1 MSDFK
6 TIDVKNIHNA
16 EPFVI
21 RYLTL
26 ISAFILVLLFIFI
39 FGTNRLNEEY
49 NIINIWNK
57 EVSSTLDPVNDNNY
71 NIEGVFKHNFFSKPE
86 GIIHYFDSKGKT
98 FYYTNLSLGELAS
111 LNNGYFIKYKRYGN
125 VIECY
130 NSSGEILWRTNTSVY
145 PEISPYANRSI
156 YHSSDNSKVQ
166 MFDYDN
172 NPLSKHIQY
181 GEIITDGAFASY
193 TGDYI
198 SGFSSGDIA
207 YINRNGEMD
216 FSISTIL
223 SEINIV
229 KSVALSEYGS
239 FALSI
244 SGIRPEYITL
254 YDSKGK
260 SLWYLDTT
268 LNRRK
273 HVSSYVSEKSM
284 RAFMLADRDIII
296 YSLNNGKEINRI
308 NIEKYNMLNAVN
320 MKLNAETNS
329 TIMSVSKGENS
340 EVLIYDN
347 KLEEVIFEKNI
358 DAWVYY
364 VDISTEYNEY
374 MIVSDKMIYAY
385 KRVKL

>member
-6 TIDVKNIHNA
+6 IIDVKNIHNA

-49 NIINIWNK
+49 NIINVWNK
-57 EVSSTLDPVNDNNY
+57 EISSTLDPVNDNNY
-71 NIEGVFKHNFFSKPE
+71 SIEGTFKHNFFSKPE
-86 GIIHYFDSKGKT
+86 GIIHYFDSKGRT

-130 NSSGEILWRTNTSVY
+130 NNSGDILWRTNTSVY

-172 NPLSKHIQY
+172 NPLSEHIQY
-181 GEIITDGAFASY
+181 GEIITDGAFALY

-207 YINRNGEMD
+207 YINRNGKVD
-216 FSISTIL
+216 YSISTIL

-329 TIMSVSKGENS
+329 TIMSVSKSGNS

-347 KLEEVIFEKNI
+347 KLEEVIFEKSI

>member
-1 MSDFK
+1 
-6 TIDVKNIHNA
+6 
-16 EPFVI
+16 
-21 RYLTL
+21 
-26 ISAFILVLLFIFI
+26 
-39 FGTNRLNEEY
+39 
-49 NIINIWNK
+49 
-57 EVSSTLDPVNDNNY
+57 
-71 NIEGVFKHNFFSKPE
+71 
-86 GIIHYFDSKGKT
+86 
-98 FYYTNLSLGELAS
+98 
-111 LNNGYFIKYKRYGN
+111 
-125 VIECY
+125 
-130 NSSGEILWRTNTSVY
+130 
-145 PEISPYANRSI
+145 
-156 YHSSDNSKVQ
+156 

-172 NPLSKHIQY
+172 NPLSEHIQY

-273 HVSSYVSEKSM
+273 HVSSYV
-284 RAFMLADRDIII
+284 
-296 YSLNNGKEINRI
+296 NGKEINRI

-329 TIMSVSKGENS
+329 TIMSVSKGGNS

>member
-49 NIINIWNK
+49 NIINVWNK
-57 EVSSTLDPVNDNNY
+57 EISSTLDPVNDNNY
-71 NIEGVFKHNFFSKPE
+71 SIEGTFKHNFFSKPE
-86 GIIHYFDSKGKT
+86 GIIHYFDSKGRT

-130 NSSGEILWRTNTSVY
+130 NNSGDILWRTNTSVY

-172 NPLSKHIQY
+172 NPLSEHIQY
-181 GEIITDGAFASY
+181 GEIITDGAFALY

-207 YINRNGEMD
+207 YINRNGKVD
-216 FSISTIL
+216 YSISTIL

-329 TIMSVSKGENS
+329 TIMSVSKSGNS

-347 KLEEVIFEKNI
+347 KLEEVIFEKSI

>member
-1 MSDFK
+1 M
-6 TIDVKNIHNA
+6 
-16 EPFVI
+16 
-21 RYLTL
+21 
-26 ISAFILVLLFIFI
+26 FIFI

-57 EVSSTLDPVNDNNY
+57 EISSTLDPVNDNNY
-71 NIEGVFKHNFFSKPE
+71 SIEGTFKHNFFSKPE
-86 GIIHYFDSKGKT
+86 GIIHYFDSKGRT

-130 NSSGEILWRTNTSVY
+130 NSSGDILWRTNTSVY

-172 NPLSKHIQY
+172 NPLSEHIQY
-181 GEIITDGAFASY
+181 GEIITDGAFALY

-207 YINRNGEMD
+207 YINRNGKVD
-216 FSISTIL
+216 YSISTIL

-329 TIMSVSKGENS
+329 TIMSVSKSGNS

-347 KLEEVIFEKNI
+347 KLEEVIFEKSI